1 MGNKI
6 KRFIGLV
13 AAATMVGSTVAL
25 AACNN
30 KPNSLKEPL
39 SYTSSNN
46 AATSNGGFAVEK
58 DGYVYFINGQASS
71 TDSNVYGEVTKA
83 SLMRVDKLDLER
95 GDYSKAQTVV
105 PLLFVS
111 GNMDSGI
118 YIHGDYVY
126 FATPTTDKDLNGNV
140 MSGSLDFK
148 RAKLDGTEVMSDY
161 YFRTSSN
168 SVQFRFVKGSDGVV
182 YCMYVENSVLKSF
195 NTETRTETVL
205 VKGAASGFI
214 FSEDQDNGT
223 VYYTM
228 NVPDMFIG
236 TDNAGN
242 ESYTQIYRVSPTATV
257 SVDSSKASY
266 TAKDGSNYSNTYDF
280 NEEFFKEKNQEAK
293 DAKKDEPYDLADYTT
308 YGYVNL
314 GELVVDGIGSS
325 QGTFAVP
332 TEKTEQFH
340 DMTDYNAVKN
350 TADFT
355 ELSGYTYSLRSYE
368 NGGIYFTRSLVNS
381 TENDE
386 NYVYY
391 LADEA
396 TNAATW
402 NTIAGNKQFDIVSK
416 NVTNASTS
424 AIYYIDETTS
434 EHTYLY
440 VSGEKLIRETAS
452 GAKVE
457 IAKTGFSGRKLL
469 YVVDNYLYTY
479 NESEKT
485 MFRIDYM
492 GEAADYNAI
501 LGQEEYSDVQI
512 LKIEF
517 NTAWYMPEFFGNVL
531 LYNNAQTVNGTSYNY
546 VNAVNLQGE
555 NGMMTVAE
563 LKAFN
568 EKYEE
573 VTDYINDLTGDKKLS
588 SAVMTYFRTGS
599 TEAVNAV
606 YDEFGTDALS
616 ENDMKEFTAYAE
628 RKLSERKPTTSTQE
642 PNNYENMFKDENN
655 VYYGVQS
662 YFVGTLG
669 LISDEDKESM
679 LEGWKATVY
688 TESTTET
695 EDEETMPWWGWV
707 LIAVGGVAVIGGGV
721 VLAIYLNQRS
731 KKAMEERMRTSKPR
745 KMIDTTDDKTIDVY
759 ADETAEV
766 AEETEAVEAET
777 VEEVEATEEVAEEA
791 VEEPVA
797 EAEEPAVEPVAEAA
811 EPVVEAP
818 VAPVE
823 EASAAAEEA
832 PVAEESDK
840 NE

>member
-6 KRFIGLV
+6 KRIIGLV
-13 AAATMVGSTVAL
+13 AAATMISSTVAL

-39 SYTSSNN
+39 AYTSSNN
-46 AATSNGGFAVEK
+46 AANSNGGFAVEK

-71 TDSNVYGEVTKA
+71 TAGNEYGEVTKA
-83 SLMRVDKLDLER
+83 SLMRMDKLDLER
-95 GDYSKAQTVV
+95 GNYDKAQVVV

-118 YIHGDYVY
+118 YIHDDYVY

-140 MSGSLDFK
+140 LSGSLDFK
-148 RAKLDGTEVMSDY
+148 RAKLDGTDVMSDY

-168 SVQFRFVKGSDGVV
+168 SVQFRFVKGADGVV
-182 YCMYVENSVLKSF
+182 YCMYVDGGALKSF
-195 NTETRTETVL
+195 NTQTRTETVL

-214 FSEDQDNGT
+214 FSDDQDNGT

-236 TDNAGN
+236 TDNAGT

-257 SVDSSKASY
+257 SVDSGKASY
-266 TAKDGSNYSNTYDF
+266 TAKDGDKYSKTYDF
-280 NEEFFKEKNQEAK
+280 DESFFQKKNQEAK
-293 DAKKDEPYDLADYTT
+293 DAKTDEPYNLSDYTT

-355 ELSGYTYSLRSYE
+355 ELSGYTYALRSYE
-368 NGGIYFTRSLVNS
+368 NGGIYFTRSLVNT

-386 NYVYY
+386 NYLYY
-391 LADEA
+391 LADG
-396 TNAATW
+396 TVNAAAW
-402 NTIAGNKQFDIVSK
+402 NTVSGNKSFDIVSK
-416 NVTNASTS
+416 NVTNASTD
-424 AIYYIDETTS
+424 ALYYIDGNA
-434 EHTYLY
+434 HTYLY
-440 VSGEKLIRETAS
+440 VSGEKLIRETAN

-469 YVVDNYLYTY
+469 YTIDNYLYTY

-485 MFRIDYM
+485 MFRVDYT
-492 GEAADYNAI
+492 GDADDYNAI
-501 LGQEEYSDVQI
+501 LSNEEYSDVQV

-531 LYNNAQTVNGTSYNY
+531 LYNDAQTVNGKSYNY
-546 VNAVNLQGE
+546 INAVNLQGKD
-555 NGMMTVAE
+555 GMMTVAE
-563 LKAFN
+563 LKALN

-573 VTDYINDLTGDKKLS
+573 VTDYISDLKGDKKLS

-599 TEAVNAV
+599 TTAVDAV
-606 YDEFGTDALS
+606 YEEFGSDALS

-628 RKLSERKPTTSTQE
+628 CKLSERKPTTSTQE
-642 PNNYENMFKDENN
+642 ANNYETMFKDKNN
-655 VYYGVQS
+655 VYYNVQS
-662 YFVGTLG
+662 YFVGTIG
-669 LISDEDKESM
+669 AVSDEDKESM
-679 LEGWKATVY
+679 LEGWKSTIY
-688 TESTTET
+688 TKTTTET
-695 EDEETMPWWGWV
+695 TTEEEMPWWGWV

-721 VLAIYLNQRS
+721 VLVIYLNKRS

-745 KMIDTTDDKTIDVY
+745 KMIDTTDDKSIDVY
-759 ADETAEV
+759 ADETAETVEETEAVEEVEV
-766 AEETEAVEAET
+766 AEETEAVCP
-777 VEEVEATEEVAEEA
+777 VEEAAEEPTTEEVAEEV
-791 VEEPVA
+791 VE
-797 EAEEPAVEPVAEAA
+797 EAA
-811 EPVVEAP
+811 EPVV
-818 VAPVE
+818 
-823 EASAAAEEA
+823 AEEA